1 MKSNELVQS
10 TLLITGIMASGK
22 STIAQHI
29 AESLPNSVHLR
40 GDVFRKMIVN
50 GRAAI
55 EPPLSQEAIDQ
66 LRLRY
71 QLAAFTADQYCAA
84 GFTVIYQDV
93 IIGEILNE
101 VITMHHKWPLYI
113 VVLCP
118 SPDVALKRDSTR
130 HKQTYKSWTPHMLDQ
145 GLKAETPKV
154 GLWLDTSSLS
164 IDETVA
170 IIHSQIDQAK
180 LSSA

>member
-1 MKSNELVQS
+1 MSQNKLEQS

-22 STIAQHI
+22 STIAQHM
-29 AESLPNSVHLR
+29 AESIPNSVHLR

-50 GRAAI
+50 GRVAI
-55 EPPLSQEAIDQ
+55 EPPVSQAAMDQ

-71 QLAAFTADQYCAA
+71 QLAALTANEYCAA

-101 VITMHHKWPLYI
+101 VIAMHYKWPLYI

-118 SPDVALKRDSTR
+118 SADVALERDAMR
-130 HKQTYKSWTPHMLDQ
+130 HKQTYQSWTPHMLDQ
-145 GLKAETPKV
+145 GLRLETPKV
-154 GLWLDTSSLS
+154 GLWLDTSSLA

-170 IIHSQIDQAK
+170 TIHSQVDLAK
-180 LSSA
+180 ITNM

>member
-1 MKSNELVQS
+1 MNSNKLVQS

-22 STIAQHI
+22 STIAQYI
-29 AESLPNSVHLR
+29 AESIPNSVHLR

-50 GRAAI
+50 GRAVI
-55 EPPLSQEAIDQ
+55 EPPPSQAAMDQ

-71 QLAAFTADQYCAA
+71 QLAALTADQYCAA

-101 VITMHHKWPLYI
+101 VIAMHHKWPLYV

-118 SPDVALKRDSTR
+118 SPDEALKRDAIR

-145 GLKAETPKV
+145 GLRTETPKV
-154 GLWLDTSSLS
+154 GLWLDTSRLS

-170 IIHSQIDQAK
+170 TIHSKMDQTK
-180 LSSA
+180 L